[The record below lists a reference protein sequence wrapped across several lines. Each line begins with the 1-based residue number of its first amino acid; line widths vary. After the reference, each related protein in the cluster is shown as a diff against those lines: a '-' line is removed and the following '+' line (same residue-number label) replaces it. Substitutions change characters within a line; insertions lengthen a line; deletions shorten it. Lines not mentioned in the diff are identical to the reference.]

1 MTINLFDNVINE
13 EALDDLP
20 QEVLEIINKMK
31 IK

>member
-20 QEVLEIINKMK
+20 QEVLDIINK

>member
-1 MTINLFDNVINE
+1 MAINLFENVINE

-20 QEVLEIINKMK
+20 QEVLDIINK

>member
-1 MTINLFDNVINE
+1 MAINLFENIINE

-20 QEVLEIINKMK
+20 QEVLDIINK

>member
-20 QEVLEIINKMK
+20 QEVLDIINKMK